1 MWALLMLLHWLLG
14 FILLQRWFK
23 ALSGN
28 ERVALAYPLGLGT
41 ATLIVFLLEVA
52 GITILWSTEVAV
64 VLTLMLMLIPS
75 NGKIPLLNIPKP
87 NPKKI
92 RIQFTDVIF
101 LLPVA
106 ALCFISFWR
115 AYYLPVTPYD
125 AIVGID
131 LVAKYAL
138 LDGKI
143 ASRVFSDLAGQM
155 TTQPYYAPFAMLSQ
169 FLYRSAGHPFGQVW
183 LGALT
188 ISFVGIFYLN
198 FRRILHPV
206 LAGILTILLLAMP
219 EMFAYTF
226 MVQTDFPN
234 AVFVSIG
241 VLYLYRYL
249 KEGSDSYFWLGAL
262 MWGLGCWSRSETI
275 AFAVMTAMLLAL
287 FLKPNLDKRRIAMLA
302 AFVGI
307 NVLFFAAWNLY
318 YLPYV
323 LNYQPDSVFKFFFW
337 DAQRLSDL
345 FSGML
350 KIWFTANYWSYLPHI
365 FLIAV
370 VFDVVRYRDCRNL
383 FLLIWLVAFFVV
395 FLLLLYHLQLNLY
408 ANIHYTFRRG
418 LFKFWPVVT
427 YYLATTTTLQHFSDK
442 LKKWETS

>member
-1 MWALLMLLHWLLG
+1 MWGLLMGLHWFLGYALLH
-14 FILLQRWFK
+14 RWFPT
-23 ALSGN
+23 LSIK
-28 ERVALAYPLGLGT
+28 EHVLLAYPLGLGA
-41 ATLIVFLLEVA
+41 ATFIVFLLDIMGVS
-52 GITILWSTEVAV
+52 ILWSTTAAIIIT
-64 VLTLMLMLIPS
+64 TLLWLVPS
-75 NGKIPLLNIPKP
+75 ANKVPLLSLRKP
-87 NPKKI
+87 TLKNF
-92 RIQFTDVIF
+92 RIQFADIL

-138 LDGKI
+138 MEGKI
-143 ASRVFSDLAGQM
+143 ASSVFRDLAGQM
-155 TTQPYYAPFAMLSQ
+155 STQPYYAPFSMLCQ

-188 ISFVGIFYLN
+188 ISFIGLFYLT

-206 LAGILTILLLAMP
+206 LAGILTFMLIATP

-241 VLYLYRYL
+241 VVYLYRYI
-249 KEGSDSYFWLGAL
+249 KEDNDSCFWLGAW

-275 AFAVMTAMLLAL
+275 AFAMMTAVLLVA
-287 FLKPNLDKRRIAMLA
+287 FLKPKLDKQRIAMLM

-307 NVLFFAAWNLY
+307 NVLFFSAWNLY

-337 DAQRLSDL
+337 DTQRIVELVV
-345 FSGML
+345 GML
-350 KIWFTANYWSYLPHI
+350 KVWFSAIYWGYLPHI
-365 FLIAV
+365 FLIAI
-370 VFDVVRYRDCRNL
+370 VFDFVRYRSSRNL
-383 FLLIWLVAFFVV
+383 FLFVWLVAFFAV

-418 LFKFWPVVT
+418 LFKFWPVMI
-427 YYLATTTTLQHFSDK
+427 YYLATSATLQHLSDK
-442 LKKWETS
+442 LKKWETL